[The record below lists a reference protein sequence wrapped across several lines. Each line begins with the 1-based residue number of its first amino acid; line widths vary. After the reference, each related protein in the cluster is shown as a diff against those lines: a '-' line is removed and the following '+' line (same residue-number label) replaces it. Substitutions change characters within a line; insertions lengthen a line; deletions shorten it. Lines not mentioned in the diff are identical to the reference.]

1 MLWWYMMRGGCL
13 HRVFSSPHQGALNI
27 SSNFNSIPASYSLLC
42 CYIFLRWRMRLPVQE
57 NFHGCRLAA
66 ADKRVSL
73 PWPPK
78 PDRVKVSVSCH
89 ESGPGWERHE
99 CCLGSWSRV
108 TECWRVRAGSV
119 VTRARIFTWFTHS
132 WVTQYYKIL
141 LQSSHYL
148 MQSGNRFQK
157 AWNQAFHFYFWTPL

>member
-42 CYIFLRWRMRLPVQE
+42 CYIFLKWRMRLPVQE

-89 ESGPGWERHE
+89 ESGPGAWERHE

-108 TECWRVRAGSV
+108 TWRSLVTECEEISRGCRDPGSEFSMIHSVQAWVRK
-119 VTRARIFTWFTHS
+119 
-132 WVTQYYKIL
+132 Y
-141 LQSSHYL
+141 
-148 MQSGNRFQK
+148 
-157 AWNQAFHFYFWTPL
+157 